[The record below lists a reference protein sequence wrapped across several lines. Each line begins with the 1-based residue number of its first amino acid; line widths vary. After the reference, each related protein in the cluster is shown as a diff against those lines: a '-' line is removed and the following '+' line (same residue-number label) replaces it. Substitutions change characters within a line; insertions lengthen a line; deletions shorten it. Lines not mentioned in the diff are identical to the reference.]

1 MLIGDMMRILD
12 KAEKGVEL
20 GKTLTKYSYTKA
32 KSLHDPEMRRMTREL
47 GIKWARVGEQKADQA
62 MDKVIEVAN
71 IKLEESQNG
80 MDKFSQR
87 KLETKEE
94 MQNALDRADMI
105 LESNQDQEV
114 VLDDEHK
121 LMQKQLKEMEELKKK
136 QAQELS
142 DLRNKNNN

>member
-1 MLIGDMMRILD
+1 
-12 KAEKGVEL
+12 
-20 GKTLTKYSYTKA
+20 
-32 KSLHDPEMRRMTREL
+32 
-47 GIKWARVGEQKADQA
+47 
-62 MDKVIEVAN
+62 
-71 IKLEESQNG
+71 

-142 DLRNKNNN
+142 DLRNRTNN